1 LEFLDISLN
10 TWSLIVFLTQVLMIT
25 SIFIMFISVTT
36 GSFIFMTIMW
46 FLAQLTFLAYGI
58 ETDQIGFV
66 FLFIFN
72 IIITFIGIFVKLD
85 STVEEDN
92 D

>member
-1 LEFLDISLN
+1 
-10 TWSLIVFLTQVLMIT
+10 
-25 SIFIMFISVTT
+25 
-36 GSFIFMTIMW
+36 MTIMW

-85 STVEEDN
+85 STVEED
-92 D
+92 DE

>member
-1 LEFLDISLN
+1 
-10 TWSLIVFLTQVLMIT
+10 
-25 SIFIMFISVTT
+25 MFVSVTT
-36 GSFIFMTIMW
+36 GSFIFMTVMW
-46 FLAQLTFLAYGI
+46 FLAQLTFLIYGI

-85 STVEEDN
+85 STVEEN
-92 D
+92 DE